1 MNTLKKTLHSQGVKL
16 QVVERALAHKCDDS
30 LKIKINK
37 I

>member
-1 MNTLKKTLHSQGVKL
+1 MNSFKKTLHPQGVKL
-16 QVVERALAHKCDDS
+16 QVVERALAHKCDDN